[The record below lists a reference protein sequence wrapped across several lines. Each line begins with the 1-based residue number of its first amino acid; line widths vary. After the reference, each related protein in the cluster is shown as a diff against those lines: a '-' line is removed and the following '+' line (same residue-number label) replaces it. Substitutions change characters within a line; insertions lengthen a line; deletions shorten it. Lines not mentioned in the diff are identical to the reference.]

1 MSKVECCVSHQALR
15 RWKSRRR
22 QKEIKKKREKISSH
36 EGEGER
42 GRMWSQVYT
51 HTRHRHTW
59 GTGRLIAKAPV
70 LSDKI
75 GSGVGSGGARQSQPG
90 VEHPLIPACASSTC
104 YIDTQISSQ
113 GPLAVSV
120 CRLRPAFSSLEPHRP
135 ISCRS
140 SFFLPLSVFILFF
153 VFIFIFFFVFTLV
166 FVLVFGLP
174 ILLLREPS
182 RRHERTI
189 YNSSY

>member
-1 MSKVECCVSHQALR
+1 M
-15 RWKSRRR
+15 
-22 QKEIKKKREKISSH
+22 
-36 EGEGER
+36 
-42 GRMWSQVYT
+42 YT

-59 GTGRLIAKAPV
+59 GTGRLIARAPV

-90 VEHPLIPACASSTC
+90 VEHPLIPACVSSTC

-120 CRLRPAFSSLEPHRP
+120 CCLRPAFSSLEPHRP

-140 SFFLPLSVFILFF
+140 SLFLPLSVFIL
-153 VFIFIFFFVFTLV
+153 FFVFTLV